1 MNIAHATAEPWY
13 MAATRN
19 APSRRR
25 DSVFGCES
33 NNSAMLR
40 PIGSTMP
47 ALRAV
52 IEGTPEAS
60 VTSVICNA

>member
-1 MNIAHATAEPWY
+1 
-13 MAATRN
+13 
-19 APSRRR
+19 
-25 DSVFGCES
+25 
-33 NNSAMLR
+33 MLR

-52 IEGTPEAS
+52 IEGTPEAR